1 MALAAHA
8 VVIVQYSVCTA
19 PVLDR
24 RTEPPNAMTSTTRS
38 RPDDGLQ
45 DSLPSLPAPLQAAR
59 RGTPPAAQAQ
69 GADIALEALIPALL
83 ATIRNAMGMD
93 VAFVSELIDGKR
105 VFRHVAP
112 ATGTVIAAGGTDPI
126 EASWCKHVIDGRLPR
141 FIADASVHYTRGD
154 VEPPPF
160 PVGTHLSVPI
170 VLGDGRIFGT
180 LCTFSFE
187 RKPEVSEID
196 LAVLHAMAR
205 LIAVGEDRRRACN
218 CAAGDLHPPS
228 ALAAPLQR
236 DLAAIA
242 SIDAVPQML
251 EVICRSTGMGFAA
264 IARVTDTQWVCC
276 ASLDEIQFGLKAGS
290 ELELETTICNE
301 IRQHHE
307 PVVIEDTAAS
317 GPYRTHHT
325 PARYGFRSYIS
336 FPILRK
342 DGSFWGT
349 LCAIDRRPASLE
361 TSQTRG
367 MFKLFADLVGFH
379 LETHDRLSTS
389 QSALGTQTETARRR
403 EQFVAALG
411 HDLRTPLQAIA
422 GGLALVER
430 ASEHSARVAPLIRRS
445 IQRISALVEDL
456 MDLARGQLGSGM
468 GVTSVLCTD
477 LAERL
482 TQVVDEIRL
491 ARPDSCIDFECRL
504 GGAVWCDPARIVQVA
519 ANLLSNAVTHGPP
532 GVPINIL
539 ATADAE
545 HFTFSSSN
553 LAPQLSPS
561 EVDRLFQPY
570 FRPTTHTG
578 GAGLG
583 LGLYIVSEIAKAHQ
597 GVAVAVLQDGRL
609 VITVRIPCSPE
620 A

>member
-1 MALAAHA
+1 MF
-8 VVIVQYSVCTA
+8 
-19 PVLDR
+19 
-24 RTEPPNAMTSTTRS
+24 STTRS
-38 RPDDGLQ
+38 GPNDWQQ
-45 DSLPSLPAPLQAAR
+45 DSLPGLPAPLQTAR
-59 RGTPPAAQAQ
+59 RATPPARQAE
-69 GADIALEALIPALL
+69 GAHIALEALIPALL
-83 ATIRNAMGMD
+83 ATIRNTMGMD

-112 ATGTVIAAGGTDPI
+112 ATGTVIAAGGTGPL

-141 FIADASVHYTRGD
+141 FIADASVHYARGD

-170 VLGDGRIFGT
+170 VLADGGIFGT

-187 RKPEVSEID
+187 RKPEVSESD

-205 LIAVGEDRRRACN
+205 LIGVGEDRRRACN
-218 CAAGDLHPPS
+218 RAAGDPHS
-228 ALAAPLQR
+228 LAAPLQR

-264 IARVTDTQWVCC
+264 VARVTDTQWVCC
-276 ASLDEIQFGLKAGS
+276 ASLDEIQFGLKAGG

-349 LCAIDRRPASLE
+349 LCAIDPRPAQLE

-367 MFKLFADLVGFH
+367 MFKLFAELVGFH
-379 LETHDRLSTS
+379 LETHDRLRMS
-389 QSALGTQTETARRR
+389 QSALTTQTETARRR

-411 HDLRTPLQAIA
+411 HDLRTPLQAMA

-430 ASEHSARVAPLIRRS
+430 EPAQAARVAPMIRRS
-445 IQRISALVEDL
+445 IKRISALVEDL

-468 GVTSVLCTD
+468 GVTPVLCAD

-482 TQVVDEIRL
+482 TQVVDEVRL
-491 ARPDSCIDFECRL
+491 ARPDSCIDFDCRL
-504 GGAVWCDPARIVQVA
+504 EGAVWCDPARIVQVA

-532 GVPINIL
+532 GVRITIL

-545 HFTFSSSN
+545 QFTFSSSN
-553 LAPQLSPS
+553 AAPQISPLQ
-561 EVDRLFQPY
+561 VDRLFQPY
-570 FRPTTHTG
+570 FWPTTHTG
-578 GAGLG
+578 AAGLG

-597 GVAVAVLQDGRL
+597 GVALAAMQDGRL
-609 VITVRIPCSPE
+609 EITIRIPRLRE